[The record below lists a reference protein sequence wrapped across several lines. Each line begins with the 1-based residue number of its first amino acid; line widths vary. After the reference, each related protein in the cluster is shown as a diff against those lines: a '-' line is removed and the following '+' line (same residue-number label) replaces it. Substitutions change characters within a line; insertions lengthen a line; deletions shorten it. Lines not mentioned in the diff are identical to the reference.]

1 MVGLPWTAHGVV
13 CSFYLNLCKSDHS
26 TGGITFE
33 AAKAVNFN
41 ASNTP
46 IGSVESPATNLIVQ
60 VFKTVTWD
68 KIPTNFLA
76 LIVAEVLTLAAGA
89 AYAQIQ
95 GIAITW
101 YLVFAAVV
109 VGLLSAYAAMLGYD
123 KLVEAL
129 KNWPKKIE

>member
-1 MVGLPWTAHGVV
+1 MNYTEVISTLLMIIGGVTI
-13 CSFYLNLCKSDHS
+13 L
-26 TGGITFE
+26 
-33 AAKAVNFN
+33 
-41 ASNTP
+41 
-46 IGSVESPATNLIVQ
+46 TNLIVQ

-76 LIVAEVLTLAAGA
+76 LIVAEVLTLA

>member
-1 MVGLPWTAHGVV
+1 MNYAEII
-13 CSFYLNLCKSDHS
+13 S
-26 TGGITFE
+26 TLLMIIGGIT
-33 AAKAVNFN
+33 
-41 ASNTP
+41 
-46 IGSVESPATNLIVQ
+46 ILTNIIVQ

-68 KIPTNFLA
+68 KIPTNFFA
-76 LIVAEVLTLAAGA
+76 LIVSEVLTLATGA

-101 YLVFAAVV
+101 YLVFAAIV

-129 KNWPKKIE
+129 KNWPKKTE

>member
-1 MVGLPWTAHGVV
+1 MNYTEVVSTLLMIIGGVTI
-13 CSFYLNLCKSDHS
+13 L
-26 TGGITFE
+26 
-33 AAKAVNFN
+33 
-41 ASNTP
+41 
-46 IGSVESPATNLIVQ
+46 TNIIVQ

-68 KIPTNFLA
+68 KIPTNFFA
-76 LIVAEVLTLAAGA
+76 LIVSEVLTLAAGA

-129 KNWPKKIE
+129 KNWPKKTE